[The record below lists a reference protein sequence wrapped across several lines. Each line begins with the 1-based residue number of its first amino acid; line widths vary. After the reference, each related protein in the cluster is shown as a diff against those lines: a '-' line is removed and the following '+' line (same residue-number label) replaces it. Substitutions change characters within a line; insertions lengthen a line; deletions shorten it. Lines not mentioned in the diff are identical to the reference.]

1 MKQVSCAQ
9 RDGFTISL
17 EVKENDMSL
26 LSYSDNFLPFRYK
39 RRKNKKKVIIS
50 WHRQIGNYIIT
61 VTITISVLFFLQ
73 IISFSKYFLPFP
85 SPFFFFSASQL
96 FSFPNNFHPFP
107 SPWLGLSLTRS
118 TCHFFF

>member
-17 EVKENDMSL
+17 EVKENDLSL

-50 WHRQIGNYIIT
+50 WARQIGNYIIT
-61 VTITISVLFFLQ
+61 ITITNSVLFFPQNNFLFQ
-73 IISFSKYFLPFP
+73 IFSSFSL
-85 SPFFFFSASQL
+85 FFFSASQL